1 MKFKKE
7 IFQILIAII
16 LVTGLFTSFSWI
28 CIHYQNP
35 SESAKETLSIAVSFM
50 GVLGTIF
57 AALIAVLLFNDW
69 KEQHNKQIINNFGLQ
84 VYENFSEFEKKL
96 SIHYQFLQQLD
107 ELIVNYDYEINIVT
121 LRVDGNMQY
130 LNNIK
135 NSINEIK
142 IVFNSLYSQ
151 FQAYS
156 IASGNLSR
164 KNSSYNDYLFQFND
178 IYLLDNEIFEL
189 NTNLKDWYEMHSE
202 AIRLANTLRD
212 LEIEPLIQNL
222 KVE

>member
-69 KEQHNKQIINNFGLQ
+69 KDQHNKQIINNFGLQ
-84 VYENFSEFEKKL
+84 VYEKFSEFEKKL

-164 KNSSYNDYLFQFND
+164 KYSIYNDYLFQFND

-202 AIRLANTLRD
+202 AISLANTLRY

>member
-7 IFQILIAII
+7 IFQILIAMII
-16 LVTGLFTSFSWI
+16 AAGLFTSFSWI

-35 SESAKETLSIAVSFM
+35 SESAKDTLSIAVSFM

-69 KEQHNKQIINNFGLQ
+69 KDQHNKQIINNFGLQ
-84 VYENFSEFEKKL
+84 VYENFTEFEKKL
-96 SIHYQFLQQLD
+96 TIHYQFLQQLD
-107 ELIVNYDYEINIVT
+107 DLIVDYNYPIDTAT
-121 LRVDGNMQY
+121 LCRDGNLQY
-130 LNNIK
+130 LNNIN
-135 NSINEIK
+135 NSINELK
-142 IVFNSLYSQ
+142 IVFNSLYSK

-164 KNSSYNDYLFQFND
+164 KNSIYNDYLFEFND
-178 IYLLDNEIFEL
+178 IYFIDKEIFEL
-189 NTNLKDWYEMHSE
+189 NTNLSDWYEMHLE
-202 AIRLANTLRD
+202 ALSLANTLRIH
-212 LEIEPLIQNL
+212 EIEPLIQNL

>member
-16 LVTGLFTSFSWI
+16 LVTGLFTLFSWI

-35 SESAKETLSIAVSFM
+35 AESAKETLSIAVSFM

-69 KEQHNKQIINNFGLQ
+69 KDQHNKQIINSFGLQ
-84 VYENFSEFEKKL
+84 VYESFSEFEKKL
-96 SIHYQFLQQLD
+96 TIHYQFLQQLD
-107 ELIVNYDYEINIVT
+107 ELIVDYNYPINTVT
-121 LRVDGNMQY
+121 LRGDGNMQY
-130 LNNIK
+130 LNNIN

-142 IVFNSLYSQ
+142 IVFNSLYSK

-164 KNSSYNDYLFQFND
+164 KNSIYNDYLSEFND
-178 IYLLDNEIFEL
+178 IYLIDEEIFEL
-189 NTNLKDWYEMHSE
+189 NTNLRDWYEMHFK
-202 AIRLANTLRD
+202 ALILANILRVH
-212 LEIEPLIQNL
+212 EIEPLIQNL